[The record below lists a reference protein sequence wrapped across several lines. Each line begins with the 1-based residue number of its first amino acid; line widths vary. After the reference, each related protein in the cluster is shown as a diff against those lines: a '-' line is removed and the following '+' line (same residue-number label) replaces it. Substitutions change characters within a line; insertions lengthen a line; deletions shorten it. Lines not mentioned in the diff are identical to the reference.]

1 MLKYILSCLIGLLTL
16 WGQASAQTYDLRF
29 VPVTNAGQA
38 GGDYQVTIQIR
49 KGSGAD
55 FALGSSNIRFDYNA
69 QGLTPKGVFL
79 LHEHNFDDDLLHP
92 TGGFAAYNDM
102 TSTGTGDGFGSVNID
117 LNVTLSGFPL
127 IDAITWVDVATLDFT
142 IINESQSSGLAF
154 RTSSPGNTLAFAH
167 DEATLLGQGTFTG
180 LDEALG
186 SAFAVELLD
195 FTATLQGAE
204 AALAWTTAWETGSD
218 FFAIEHQSDSA
229 PWTEVGQVAAQGTS
243 VVPVGYT
250 FLTDALE
257 PGENAYRLRMV
268 DLNGDFTYSPIQTLV
283 YEPIASSMDVYPNS
297 ARDHFFVRY
306 RGQGLLGPA
315 TFTWL
320 DLNGR
325 SLYRYEV
332 PHVQDYRH
340 QVPTGLVD
348 GWYVL
353 RVEVPGQGQAAVRL
367 RIMR

>member
-1 MLKYILSCLIGLLTL
+1 MLKYILSCSVCLLTL
-16 WGQASAQTYDLRF
+16 WGQAFAQTYDLRF

-69 QGLTPKGVFL
+69 QGLTPKGAFL
-79 LHEHNFDDDLLHP
+79 LHEHNFDDGLLHP

-127 IDAITWVDVATLDFT
+127 IDATAWVDVATLDFT
-142 IINESQSSGLAF
+142 IANESQSSGLTF

-186 SAFAVELLD
+186 SAFAVELVD
-195 FTATLQGAE
+195 FTAILQGEE

-229 PWTEVGQVAAQGTS
+229 TWAEVGQVAAQGTS
-243 VVPVGYT
+243 VVPVGYS

-268 DLNGDFTYSPIQTLV
+268 DLNGDFSYSAVRTLV
-283 YEPIASSMDVYPNS
+283 YEPIASSIDVYPNT
-297 ARDHFFVRY
+297 ARDHFFVRF

-325 SLYRYEV
+325 SLYRYDVSQVLE
-332 PHVQDYRH
+332 YRH
-340 QVPTGLVD
+340 QVPAGLAD
-348 GWYVL
+348 GLYLLHVQ
-353 RVEVPGQGQAAVRL
+353 VPGQVRTTVRL
-367 RIMR
+367 RVMR